1 MLDKENYL
9 KDVFCA
15 LDWPPGLYSWRKCIL
30 LLHLFIQRVYFSLPQ
45 STSVPYPS
53 FSSCPRIFITFC
65 QLNLMSQMRYWR
77 KICIGLEEG
86 ALSHLHLNLTW
97 IWWEAGYYWTQMKKL
112 NTEQMS
118 TGLCGCFNTRL
129 KLARNSVPFCI
140 VIHELPETLSP
151 VFISGQFNL

>member
-1 MLDKENYL
+1 M
-9 KDVFCA
+9 FCA

-30 LLHLFIQRVYFSLPQ
+30 LFFIQKVYFSLPQ

-97 IWWEAGYYWTQMKKL
+97 IWWEAGYYWTQMKTQHGADERWTLWMFQHQIKVGSQFCSFL
-112 NTEQMS
+112 YSYSWAPWNIIT
-118 TGLCGCFNTRL
+118 
-129 KLARNSVPFCI
+129 SVYFWS
-140 VIHELPETLSP
+140 V
-151 VFISGQFNL
+151 